1 MAFRVCGMLAIILVF
16 GDASVQLFACL
27 LLLLLLLQSIR
38 IPRHDI
44 PSVWQPHRRTNK
56 KLSIPAIPIE
66 GPTAKPGGDMEANK
80 RLIGRQRMWL
90 RMQGRI
96 RLPQA
101 GQDLMEV
108 VASTCRRS

>member
-1 MAFRVCGMLAIILVF
+1 MLAIILVF

-27 LLLLLLLQSIR
+27 VNLFLLIKIHLL
-38 IPRHDI
+38 DI

-56 KLSIPAIPIE
+56 KLSIPAIPIGE
-66 GPTAKPGGDMEANK
+66 LTAKPGGDMEANK
-80 RLIGRQRMWL
+80 RLIGQQRMWL
-90 RMQGRI
+90 RMQERI